1 MIFFLRKKTTDDVYE
16 IVTVNNKV
24 IELVLTKIC
33 PSLFSFHKIVALTL
47 TSYISGCV
55 YGLQSNT
62 AWLVYFVWIRLHI
75 GHNSHWNVFWLAA
88 GWLAGCWL
96 AGCWLAGRLLTG
108 WLLTGCWLLAVGW
121 LPLHGLHSAGFPVP
135 MLHISQWFNPPH
147 NPHQVIPQS
156 AGSVGLA
163 GSDNPSRG

>member
-62 AWLVYFVWIRLHI
+62 A
-75 GHNSHWNVFWLAA
+75 
-88 GWLAGCWL
+88 
-96 AGCWLAGRLLTG
+96 
-108 WLLTGCWLLAVGW
+108 
-121 LPLHGLHSAGFPVP
+121 
-135 MLHISQWFNPPH
+135 
-147 NPHQVIPQS
+147 
-156 AGSVGLA
+156 
-163 GSDNPSRG
+163 